1 LPGDRIDVGVTSI
14 DVRESWSAPEQMVN
28 HANRFLPC
36 GTLWCLGASSARFCV
51 HLSQRLSAGI
61 PGQCINVRKQG
72 PAPPASSS
80 GVRRLVQGPTGRIYV
95 E

>member
-1 LPGDRIDVGVTSI
+1 MRRITPKGDALGGSPNQAMMMYPACHR
-14 DVRESWSAPEQMVN
+14 A
-28 HANRFLPC
+28 AC

-61 PGQCINVRKQG
+61 SGQCINVRNQG
-72 PAPPASSS
+72 HPYAGKPMAMPVW
-80 GVRRLVQGPTGRIYV
+80 VRRLVQGPTGRIYV